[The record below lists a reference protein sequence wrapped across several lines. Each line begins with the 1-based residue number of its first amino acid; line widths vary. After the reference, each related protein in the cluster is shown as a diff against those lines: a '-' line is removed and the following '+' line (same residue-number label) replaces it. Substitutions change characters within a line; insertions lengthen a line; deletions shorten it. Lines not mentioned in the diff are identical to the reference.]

1 MTSKSKL
8 VQAIISKQ
16 NLSGAIKGAPHGL
29 LKLKEAIEGVP
40 FELLQKGMSGIMD
53 QNNMMKGV
61 MGLVKQLGSVQA
73 LGGQLSQ
80 VLQQAAS
87 QAGVSGDL
95 MKIDP
100 SALAQHVN
108 VDQLIAAIGDSNA
121 LTAALSNYVGSNNN
135 NTSDSDK
142 LYSAVTG
149 FVGNTLDSDNANS

>member
-8 VQAIISKQ
+8 LQAIISKQ
-16 NLSGAIKGAPHGL
+16 NISGAIKGGPHGL

-87 QAGVSGDL
+87 AAGVSVNQL
-95 MKIDP
+95 SQINP
-100 SALAQHVN
+100 ETLAQHVN
-108 VDQLIAAIGDSNA
+108 VDQLISAIGDSNA
-121 LTAALSNYVGSNNN
+121 LTAALSNYVGNNN
-135 NTSDSDK
+135 DNTSDTDK
-142 LYSAVTG
+142 LYSAVTS
-149 FVGNTLDSDNANS
+149 FVNSNSSSL